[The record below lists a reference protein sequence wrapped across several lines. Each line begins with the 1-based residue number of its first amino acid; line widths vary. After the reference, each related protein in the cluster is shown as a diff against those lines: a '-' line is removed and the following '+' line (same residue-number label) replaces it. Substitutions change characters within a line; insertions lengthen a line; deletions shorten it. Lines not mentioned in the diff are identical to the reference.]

1 MFASL
6 RENLLYKLLAL
17 AFALALHFYVAG
29 QSNPASS
36 RTLLVPLA
44 AQNVPAGLLWDER
57 AAPHVAVTVSGPADD
72 LSRLTAGEVTAFVD
86 LKGAHAGKNPGLL
99 VQTSLAPE
107 SGAVSI
113 APGDVQPATLTL
125 PLDAKSRRRLRITV
139 TPPGT
144 APLGYAFR
152 SPQITPEAATVE
164 GSREAVGAVAQLA
177 VKADADASAGAVD
190 DDLPVVALD
199 ASGGQVEGVMVSPA
213 SAHVHIALA
222 RVPAAKTLLVSPMLT
237 GTPPYPY
244 KVTDV
249 QVSPASVT
257 VTGRPDVLARAATV
271 PTAALDLSGATAD
284 VTRQVPCALPSG
296 VSAVGPN
303 IVTVTVRIAPA
314 PAPSSPAPAAPA
326 SALPSGP
333 PVQ

>member
-1 MFASL
+1 MLASL

-29 QSNPASS
+29 QTNPASS

-44 AQNVPAGLLWDER
+44 AQNVPAGLIWDER
-57 AAPHVAVTVSGPADD
+57 SAPHVAVTVSGPTDD
-72 LSRLTAGEVTAFVD
+72 LSRLTAGEVTAYVD
-86 LKGAHAGKNPGLL
+86 LKNARAGKNPGLA

-107 SGAVSI
+107 SGGVSI
-113 APGDVQPATLTL
+113 APGDVQPVALTL
-125 PLDAKSRRRLRITV
+125 SLEAKIRRHLLITV

-152 SPQITPEAATVE
+152 TPDVVPTAATVE
-164 GSREAVGAVAQLA
+164 GSREGVGAVAQLA

-190 DDLPVVALD
+190 DDLPIVALD
-199 ASGGQVEGVMVSPA
+199 ASGGQVEGVVVSPA
-213 SAHVHIALA
+213 SVHVHIALA

-271 PTAALDLSGATAD
+271 PTVAIDLSGATAD

-296 VSAVGPN
+296 VSAVGPSA
-303 IVTVTVRIAPA
+303 VTVTVRIAPA
-314 PAPSSPAPAAPA
+314 PAPSSPAPAAPT
-326 SALPSGP
+326 SMPSTDP